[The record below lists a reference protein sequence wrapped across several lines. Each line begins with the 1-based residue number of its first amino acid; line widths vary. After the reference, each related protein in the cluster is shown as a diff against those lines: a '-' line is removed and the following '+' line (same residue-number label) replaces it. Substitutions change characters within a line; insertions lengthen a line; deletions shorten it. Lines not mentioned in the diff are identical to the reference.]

1 MAGSHP
7 VAENPPAVQVASPF
21 GFVRALEWAAAERLP
36 QMATYWEIILYIQEN
51 LAMANGAVRPLEAL
65 KNWGDDFDPF
75 ARRAYSW
82 LLVHHES
89 NSSESAIAG
98 ISHTRPRLRQQIM
111 DSLASHERI
120 NRNTNV
126 KGAVD
131 QTFPDSIKSEVDFW
145 SQEAITKSINNRT
158 PAASAIADIPQTRQQ
173 QAVYIREM
181 FDALKNTQ
189 DIIEKASNHKV
200 GTVKST
206 SGRVFQDIAWV
217 LYREARNLQQGKPG
231 VKPWCTS
238 FKYKQYPTMRARW
251 NDMVEF
257 FQTSKAAVA
266 NLIVAHSEKR
276 FAGNPT
282 KEKQRKTVNDK
293 GNKKKATKMKDNEEK
308 AARLDKVV
316 KDAKG
321 KAAAAKSA
329 PDQGTN
335 EEWDAEASEDLGGD
349 GEAEETDYEAEEFDD
364 SAREREDN
372 DHESDDEATH
382 LLQNAQQDVDRYDD
396 IPEDQDSDDLKF
408 QFGRAM
414 GDSAASTVPLAGTS
428 QPHAP
433 AYPPLPGSIS
443 HRRQVRAIFPDE
455 GHPPSIM
462 PSNDH
467 ESYHPCY
474 SGGLVSPNVQGQC
487 IDDARSNDLGSSPL
501 SGQPMDYLEHTLH
514 RYISPSS
521 PELTSGIGFMGQ
533 AQPQEGRGSDTAV
546 GTSRIAHMPLNT
558 GTSGVGGGAQNNSDP
573 QDSTNSSRSRAR
585 RNRHSSEDGSK
596 TRAEAPPRRRP
607 RI

>member
-1 MAGSHP
+1 MAGNHP
-7 VAENPPAVQVASPF
+7 IAGSPPVVQVASPF
-21 GFVRALEWAAAERLP
+21 GFVRALECAAAEMLP
-36 QMATYWEIILYIQEN
+36 QMSTYWEIILYIQEN

-120 NRNTNV
+120 NRNTHV

-158 PAASAIADIPQTRQQ
+158 PAASAIADIPRTRQE

-206 SGRVFQDIAWV
+206 SGRVLQDLAWV

-231 VKPWCTS
+231 VNPWCTS
-238 FKYKQYPTMRARW
+238 FKYKQYPTLRARW

-257 FQTSKAAVA
+257 FHTSKAAVA
-266 NLIVAHSEKR
+266 NLIVTHSEKR

-293 GNKKKATKMKDNEEK
+293 CNKKKATRMKDNEEK
-308 AARLDKVV
+308 AATLDKVV

-321 KAAAAKSA
+321 KVATAESTPNKGI
-329 PDQGTN
+329 D
-335 EEWDAEASEDLGGD
+335 EERDAEDSVDLD
-349 GEAEETDYEAEEFDD
+349 DEAEEFDD
-364 SAREREDN
+364 SEGEPKDTDN
-372 DHESDDEATH
+372 ESDDEATH
-382 LLQNAQQDVDRYDD
+382 LLQNAQQDVGRYDD
-396 IPEDQDSDDLKF
+396 IKEEQESDDLNP
-408 QFGRAM
+408 QSGQAM
-414 GDSAASTVPLAGTS
+414 GDSAASTTAFAAS
-428 QPHAP
+428 SHPHAP
-433 AYPPLPGSIS
+433 AYPPSPGLIGR
-443 HRRQVRAIFPDE
+443 RRQVRAISPDE
-455 GHPPSIM
+455 GHHSSIM
-462 PSNDH
+462 PSIEH
-467 ESYHPCY
+467 ESYGPFHA
-474 SGGLVSPNVQGQC
+474 GGVVSQNDHDRYV
-487 IDDARSNDLGSSPL
+487 DDANGNDRGSLQLPSQPVNYPEQPL
-501 SGQPMDYLEHTLH
+501 HQHT
-514 RYISPSS
+514 SPSP
-521 PELTSGIGFMGQ
+521 PELPSGIGFVKEEEI
-533 AQPQEGRGSDTAV
+533 PQSVVT
-546 GTSRIAHMPLNT
+546 TSHIAPMPLNT
-558 GTSGVGGGAQNNSDP
+558 GTSGVGGGAQDNTDLR
-573 QDSTNSSRSRAR
+573 DSTNSSRSRAR
-585 RNRHSSEDGSK
+585 RNRHSSEDSSDSHAQA
-596 TRAEAPPRRRP
+596 RARRRP